1 MVIYFAKRLL
11 EMIPTV
17 IGITLISFF
26 IIHLAPGKP
35 TDILSE
41 LNPKITPEAREKLE
55 KYYGL
60 DKPIIVQYGIWL
72 KRLVKLDFNESFF
85 TDKRPVWKK
94 IKERLPITI
103 TIFDFGDSFS
113 TDKRPVWDK
122 IKERLPITILINVLS
137 LILVILIAIPIGVS
151 SATHQYSLYD
161 KIATVTVF
169 VGFAIPTFWLSLL
182 LMILFGIYLDWLP
195 ISGIKSLNYD
205 TLSTGGKIWDMS
217 SHLIL
222 PVLLG
227 AFGGLAGLSRYMR
240 SNMLEVIRADYI
252 TTARAKGLSE
262 RVVIYKHAMRNALL
276 PVITILGLSVPGLIG
291 GSVIFE
297 TIFAIPGMGQLFYM
311 SVMTRD
317 YPLIMG
323 VLTIGA
329 VLTLI
334 GNLLAD
340 AGYAVADPRIRNR

>member
-11 EMIPTV
+11 EMIPTI

-60 DKPIIVQYGIWL
+60 DKPIIVQYGIWI
-72 KRLVKLDFNESFF
+72 KRLVKLDFGE
-85 TDKRPVWKK
+85 
-94 IKERLPITI
+94 
-103 TIFDFGDSFS
+103 SFS

-137 LILVILIAIPIGVS
+137 LVLVILIAIPIGVS

-161 KIATVTVF
+161 KITTVVVF
-169 VGFAIPTFWLSLL
+169 VGFAIPTFWLALL

-205 TLSTGGKIWDMS
+205 SLSTIGKIRDMS
-217 SHLIL
+217 SHLIM

-252 TTARAKGLSE
+252 TTARAKGLNE

-340 AGYAVADPRIRNR
+340 AGYAIADPRIRNR